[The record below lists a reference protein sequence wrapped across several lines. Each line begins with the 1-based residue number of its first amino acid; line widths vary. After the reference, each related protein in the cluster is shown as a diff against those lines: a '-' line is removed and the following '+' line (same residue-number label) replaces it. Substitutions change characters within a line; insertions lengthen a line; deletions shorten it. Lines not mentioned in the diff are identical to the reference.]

1 MSHPVAALRKKLHI
15 RQDTFADSIGVL
27 VSTLS
32 AIENYR
38 APLTEEIQSRIRKV
52 YGVDLQVPLWMS
64 TQEEEDSPQETTS
77 GASLRY
83 GVILTDNKSVRW
95 IIARLE
101 GISHPLVFN
110 RMLLEENG
118 EKWENYCLYQK
129 ALTAKEA
136 DEILS
141 LLAESDRK
149 KANTLLKKYIREEGP
164 ICEDVGPIQLD
175 DWIPDDWYDAW
186 KVMESI
192 ITVPK
197 DLPGYYEDEVSP
209 EYY

>member
-1 MSHPVAALRKKLHI
+1 MSHPVASLRKKLHI
-15 RQDTFADSIGVL
+15 RQVTFADSIGVL

-52 YGVDLQVPLWMS
+52 YGVDLHVPLWMS

-110 RMLLEENG
+110 RMLLEETEKNG
-118 EKWENYCLYQK
+118 KT
-129 ALTAKEA
+129 TAC
-136 DEILS
+136 
-141 LLAESDRK
+141 
-149 KANTLLKKYIREEGP
+149 IRRP
-164 ICEDVGPIQLD
+164 
-175 DWIPDDWYDAW
+175 
-186 KVMESI
+186 
-192 ITVPK
+192 
-197 DLPGYYEDEVSP
+197 
-209 EYY
+209 